1 MLRITYTCNVSKKDL
16 LTWHRIHGPAR
27 YLLGWD
33 ADDLLCLPLS
43 VLSPK
48 ETTDLLSLLS

>member
-1 MLRITYTCNVSKKDL
+1 MLGITYTCNVSKKDF

-43 VLSPK
+43 VL
-48 ETTDLLSLLS
+48 